1 MLTLPAGLSKWI
13 AELTT
18 LTGAF
23 LITAGAVVIIVI
35 VLYCCKDNKH
45 RQGWPYK
52 TCE

>member
-1 MLTLPAGLSKWI
+1 
-13 AELTT
+13 
-18 LTGAF
+18 
-23 LITAGAVVIIVI
+23 VIIVI